1 MINDSGIIDL
11 IIFQSPTIKS
21 IDQTTMYY
29 PDTVSNKTAA
39 AKLKDKSDI
48 RTGTH

>member
-29 PDTVSNKTAA
+29 PDTVSYKTA